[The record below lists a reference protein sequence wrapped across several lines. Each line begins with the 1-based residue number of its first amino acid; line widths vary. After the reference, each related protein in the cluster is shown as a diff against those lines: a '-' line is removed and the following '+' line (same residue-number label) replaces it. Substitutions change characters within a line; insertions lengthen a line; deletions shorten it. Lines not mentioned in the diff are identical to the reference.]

1 MFEWKRYTPLLLF
14 ILVIV
19 IALVYKL
26 TRKVSNS
33 PNSPNSPK
41 NGLEKYVEQLQTL
54 KKEITSNATPTCM
67 SDTNLYQKYKTM
79 VLAIINDPVVK
90 GIIDKKQADQKTI
103 DAFVSLS
110 TALTQL
116 FVIYDK
122 LPSCADLCFQG
133 SFDSLIKTCVCSE
146 PGFPYPIIDPVTG
159 KVYCWEQNCS
169 ADTHQQF
176 IEGQTSDP
184 KSNSCICLPGYVQD
198 PKNHSRCIES
208 SNISTQLESK
218 TQEIKDSVDQFQKKK
233 VFCESEPSDELIA
246 DMGKLIVEGDDLLQ
260 TGFGNIS
267 QQSIDD
273 YQAEK
278 KIANGV
284 IANYKS
290 LPQCSDYCGNI
301 SKYDPKQN
309 LCICN
314 DPNSTFDNKKCV
326 CNNGFESGI
335 RNCVVVNNNNTN
347 LVNANTKILAGL
359 QSELQKCVNCIPPGS
374 DAKQSF
380 LDNVIE
386 KSNGFKQDIE
396 KIIGAR
402 NIPNPSLQP
411 SLQSLTDFQKQYE
424 SIMNLAQSKKNLP
437 SCELYCWQAGY
448 NPATHDCVCNVGQKI
463 EYDGKFYCDNCSTSD
478 PNSQLQ
484 LDPLPNQ
491 DFSQNVCICKPTF
504 NICGDTKC
512 EDCNAKLAS
521 ANSNLS
527 TDQTFINQSVLFN
540 YPVQGEFMNNQTQYI
555 ISPNQDVSGKIAE
568 TKLTGNMI
576 DCILQLDAN
585 KQRYHYASYEDSGNC
600 NFYANGKA
608 GDVKQGITA
617 IKPN

>member
-1 MFEWKRYTPLLLF
+1 MFEWKRYMPLLLF

-19 IALVYKL
+19 IVLIYKS
-26 TRKVSNS
+26 TRKVSGSGSQN
-33 PNSPNSPK
+33 N
-41 NGLEKYVEQLQTL
+41 LEKYVEQLQTL
-54 KKEITSNATPTCM
+54 KKEITSNANPKCM
-67 SDTNLYQKYKTM
+67 INIDMYQQYKKTA
-79 VLAIINDPVVK
+79 LSIINDPVVK
-90 GIIDKKQADQKTI
+90 AIIDKKQADQKTI
-103 DAFVSLS
+103 DTFVSLS

-122 LPSCADLCFQG
+122 LPYCADLCFQG
-133 SFDSLIKTCVCSE
+133 TYSTQICICDNPV
-146 PGFPYPIIDPVTG
+146 FPYPIIDPVTG

-176 IEGQTSDP
+176 NEGQTKDP
-184 KSNSCICLPGYVQD
+184 SGNSCICLPGYVQD
-198 PKNHSRCIES
+198 PKNKSRCIES
-208 SNISTQLESK
+208 SNISAQLENK

-233 VFCESEPSDELIA
+233 VFCDSETSDELIA
-246 DMGKLIVEGDDLLQ
+246 EMGKLIVEGDDLLQ

-284 IANYKS
+284 IVNYKS

-335 RNCVVVNNNNTN
+335 RNCVAVNNSNTQ
-347 LVNANTKILAGL
+347 LVNTNTKILAGL
-359 QSELQKCVNCIPPGS
+359 QSELQKCVNCIPDGI
-374 DAKQSF
+374 DAKHSF
-380 LDNVIE
+380 LDSVIE
-386 KSNGFKQDIE
+386 QTEGLKQDIE

-424 SIMNLAQSKKNLP
+424 SIMNLVQTKKDLP
-437 SCELYCWQAGY
+437 SCELYCWQARY
-448 NPATHDCVCNVGQKI
+448 DTPSHDCVCNVGQKM
-463 EYDGKFYCDNCSTSD
+463 EYDGKFYCNNCSVSD

-484 LDPLPNQ
+484 LDPLPTQ

-512 EDCNAKLAS
+512 EDCNAKLAG
-521 ANSNLS
+521 ANTNLS
-527 TDQTFINQSVLFN
+527 TDQTNINNSVLFD
-540 YPVQGEFMNNQTQYI
+540 YPVKGEFVQNQTQYFI
-555 ISPNQDVSGKIAE
+555 LPNKDVSGKIEE

-576 DCILQLDAN
+576 ECILQFDAN
-585 KQRYHYASYEDSGNC
+585 KKYHFASYEDSGNC
-600 NFYANGKA
+600 NFYLKGDV

-617 IKPN
+617 IQLLH